1 MIQRLGLA
9 LCLVAYSSY
18 SHSDPYSY
26 GASGNAASG
35 GLSWGMGNVFP
46 NSTGLDI
53 NGLIYRYSTVKNPE
67 DDMKVHIG
75 NLNPNGDGYTF
86 RETDDWSGVP
96 GNTITKSFTFNNIP
110 FELWG
115 RGSIEVEGKGEVKNP
130 YVIYNYRIDE
140 CFDPQLN
147 PSCPGYKKPMP
158 VIPEVEVYNA
168 LEDNAVVDA
177 LDTEDDFKYDEDGNR
192 IEDEEEEEKPSR
204 IELGLASSKNALTL
218 VKVQSQSDIITQM
231 NNQTNIAMY
240 YNAKINGGEYKD
252 KHTLSD
258 KQMPDNKMALR
269 NTLSQQILHEKM
281 IDMQYNK

>member
-1 MIQRLGLA
+1 MIQRLALA

-18 SHSDPYSY
+18 SYSDPYSY

-35 GLSWGMGNVFP
+35 GLSWGMGSVFP
-46 NSTGLDI
+46 NSTGLSI

-67 DDMKVHIG
+67 DAMKVHVG

-96 GNTITKSFTFNNIP
+96 GNTITKSFTLNNIP

-115 RGSIEVEGKGEVKNP
+115 RGSIEVEGEGEVTNP

-147 PSCPGYKKPMP
+147 PSCPGYVKPMP
-158 VIPEVEVYNA
+158 VIPEVVIYNA
-168 LEDNAVVDA
+168 LEDSSVSEV
-177 LDTEDDFKYDEDGNR
+177 LDTEDDFKYDENGNR
-192 IEDEEEEEKPSR
+192 IDEEEEEEKASR
-204 IELGLASSKNALTL
+204 IELGLASSKNALTML
-218 VKVQSQSDIITQM
+218 KVQGQSSIIDQM
-231 NNQTNIAMY
+231 NKQTNIAMY
-240 YNAKINGGEYKD
+240 YNTKINGGVYADVNSIADEQ
-252 KHTLSD
+252 L
-258 KQMPDNKMALR
+258 PDNKKALR
-269 NTLSQQILHEKM
+269 NNLAQQLLHEKM

>member
-1 MIQRLGLA
+1 MMQKLGLA

-26 GASGNAASG
+26 GASGNAASS

-46 NSTGLDI
+46 NSTGLSI
-53 NGLIYRYSTVKNPE
+53 NGLIYRYSTIKNPE
-67 DDMKVHIG
+67 DDMKVHVG

-96 GNTITKSFTFNNIP
+96 GNTITKSFTLNNIP

-115 RGSIEVEGKGEVKNP
+115 RGSIEVEGKGEVTNP

-192 IEDEEEEEKPSR
+192 IEDEEEEEKASR
-204 IELGLASSKNALTL
+204 IELGLASSKNALTML
-218 VKVQSQSDIITQM
+218 KVQGQSSIIDQM
-231 NNQTNIAMY
+231 NKQTNIAMY
-240 YNAKINGGEYKD
+240 YNTKINGGVYADVNSIADEQ
-252 KHTLSD
+252 L
-258 KQMPDNKMALR
+258 PDNKKALR
-269 NTLSQQILHEKM
+269 NNLAQQILHEKM

>member
-1 MIQRLGLA
+1 MA
-9 LCLVAYSSY
+9 LCLAVYSSY
-18 SHSDPYSY
+18 SHSDPYTY

-35 GLSWGMGNVFP
+35 GLSWGMGSVFP
-46 NSTGLDI
+46 NSTGLAI

-67 DDMKVHIG
+67 DAMKVHVG
-75 NLNPNGDGYTF
+75 NLNPNGNGYTF

-96 GNTITKSFTFNNIP
+96 GNTITKSFNLNNIP
-110 FELWG
+110 FALWG
-115 RGSIEVEGKGEVKNP
+115 RGSIEVEGEGEVTNP

-147 PSCPGYKKPMP
+147 PSCPGYVKPIP
-158 VIPEVEVYNA
+158 VIPEVIIYDA
-168 LEDNAVVDA
+168 LEDSSVSEV
-177 LDTEDDFKYDEDGNR
+177 LDTEDDFKYDENGNR
-192 IEDEEEEEKPSR
+192 IDEEEEEEKASR
-204 IELGLASSKNALTL
+204 LELGLASSQNALTMI
-218 VKVQSQSDIITQM
+218 KTQGQSDIINLM
-231 NNQTNIAMY
+231 NSQTNIAMY

>member
-1 MIQRLGLA
+1 MIQRLALA

-18 SHSDPYSY
+18 SYSDPYSY

-35 GLSWGMGNVFP
+35 GLSWGMGSVFP
-46 NSTGLDI
+46 NSTGLSI

-67 DDMKVHIG
+67 DAMKVHVG

-96 GNTITKSFTFNNIP
+96 GNTITKSFTLNNIP

-115 RGSIEVEGKGEVKNP
+115 RGSIEVEGEGEVTNP

-147 PSCPGYKKPMP
+147 PSCPGYVKPMP
-158 VIPEVEVYNA
+158 VIPEVVIYNA
-168 LEDNAVVDA
+168 LEDSSVSEV
-177 LDTEDDFKYDEDGNR
+177 LDTEDDFKYDENGNR
-192 IEDEEEEEKPSR
+192 IDEEEEEEKASR
-204 IELGLASSKNALTL
+204 LELGLASSKNALTML
-218 VKVQSQSDIITQM
+218 KVQGQSDIINQM

-269 NTLSQQILHEKM
+269 NTLSQQLLHEKM